1 MLVPWRHACVQES
14 VARDPMATSHEGVSR
29 VRFGALLEHTWS
41 GISGVVRSRSATALF
56 RRADQYR
63 NEGRYAEAAQLVA
76 RGLAQVPDSS
86 VGHLLS
92 AYLHIARRETE
103 PARIALLQVL
113 TLDPYHPRA
122 LLGLARIALE
132 EGNPEGATPL
142 LDRALQ
148 FYPDFPEAQALRDMI
163 GSWSS
168 GPTEVLEA
176 ASRSAPSHGPER
188 RPDARELIVTRADGT
203 LVQAWVDVDDERTKP
218 LAQHLTK
225 VQRMASATLGRAG
238 LGPLHHGVIETGT
251 GTTFLLSESDL
262 FLSATLGES
271 VEIGAGLAAV
281 GALWVVL
288 GIKPQI
294 T

>member
-1 MLVPWRHACVQES
+1 
-14 VARDPMATSHEGVSR
+14 
-29 VRFGALLEHTWS
+29 VRFGALLKHTWS
-41 GISGVVRSRSATALF
+41 GISGLARSRTATTLF
-56 RRADQYR
+56 RQADQYR
-63 NEGRYAEAAQLVA
+63 NAGRYAGAAELVA
-76 RGLAQVPDSS
+76 RGLAQAPESS

-103 PARIALLQVL
+103 PARLALLHVL

-148 FYPDFPEAQALRDMI
+148 FYPDFPEAQALLDMI
-163 GSWSS
+163 GSWPS
-168 GPTEVLEA
+168 GPLEVLEDTP
-176 ASRSAPSHGPER
+176 RSAASHGPER
-188 RPDARELIVTRADGT
+188 LPDARELIVARADGT
-203 LVQAWVDVDDERTKP
+203 VVRAGADVDDERMKP
-218 LAQHLTK
+218 LAQHLTQ

-251 GTTFLLSESDL
+251 GTTFLVSESEV
-262 FLSATLGES
+262 FLSATLS
-271 VEIGAGLAAV
+271 DSIEIGTGLAAV
-281 GALWVVL
+281 GALWATP
-288 GIKPQI
+288 GTTPRI